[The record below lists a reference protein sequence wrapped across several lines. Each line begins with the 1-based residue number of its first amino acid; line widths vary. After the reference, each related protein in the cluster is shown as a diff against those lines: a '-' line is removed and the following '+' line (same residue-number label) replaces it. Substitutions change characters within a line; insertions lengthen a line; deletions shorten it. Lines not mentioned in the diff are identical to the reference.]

1 VLLRSESLLLLLLLL
16 QRRRSRDR
24 ARPHWIVSV
33 QGLQKVGQEAP
44 AGVVFAPDVVPGCD
58 CGWARARW
66 PPAASPPPPPLFLL
80 VPRLLRRLADLP
92 LLPPTPPPPG
102 SRSRTGGEG
111 ATVTK
116 ESPDVREAV
125 VEATDHVEDEGTV
138 GDDLPKGAEVV
149 GHPLQPATIVG
160 DGEAA
165 LDEVVVSSWMARASR
180 LPRKWDSMAAR
191 CPGRWRPRRR

>member
-1 VLLRSESLLLLLLLL
+1 LATRS
-16 QRRRSRDR
+16 
-24 ARPHWIVSV
+24 VT
-33 QGLQKVGQEAP
+33 AP
-44 AGVVFAPDVVPGCD
+44 ATIVPAG
-58 CGWARARW
+58 
-66 PPAASPPPPPLFLL
+66 AA
-80 VPRLLRRLADLP
+80 LAAAIGGLASVAANA
-92 LLPPTPPPPG
+92 PPPG

-149 GHPLQPATIVG
+149 DHPLQPATIVG
-160 DGEAA
+160 DGEVA